1 MKHHTFNIQA
11 VGLPAVS
18 MEVSEEMTLP
28 EIIEAFE
35 AFLYA
40 VGYRL
45 PDGAHLGYEWDDE
58 ATNPVY

>member
-1 MKHHTFNIQA
+1 MKYHTFNIKAINPA
-11 VGLPAVS
+11 VVS

-45 PDGAHLGYEWDDE
+45 PDGATLGYEWDNEGTD
-58 ATNPVY
+58 PVY

>member
-45 PDGAHLGYEWDDE
+45 PEGATLGYEWDEDG
-58 ATNPVY
+58 TDPVY

>member
-45 PDGAHLGYEWDDE
+45 PDGATLGYEWDEEGTD
-58 ATNPVY
+58 PVY

>member
-1 MKHHTFNIQA
+1 MTHHTFNIKA
-11 VGLPAVS
+11 INPAVIS

-40 VGYRL
+40 VGYRF
-45 PDGAHLGYEWDDE
+45 PEGATLGYEWDEEGTD
-58 ATNPVY
+58 PVY